1 MFAVRE
7 EVEVLK
13 EKIAELMERI
23 GTLEYEN
30 SLLRAHATPDTLSLL
45 PQQQQQ
51 QQVQQVQQINGSSSL
66 PPPSN
71 NNNNPSLS

>member
-51 QQVQQVQQINGSSSL
+51 QQVQQINGSSSL
-66 PPPSN
+66 PPPST